1 MGNGNAHE
9 PGRTRLPADL
19 AQALVD
25 VLEVL
30 QEVNTS
36 EQLVNWA
43 VNDLQRVL
51 PHEMMA
57 CGVAVIDDKA
67 VDVQKLLQHHWPES
81 YFQQL
86 SVGEQKFVSP
96 VMARWAREQ
105 RPQFYVPDQHSH
117 TPLHRWEEVFN
128 DFGMRNMVGH
138 GVRDLGS
145 EFSSYFAFARLSGP
159 TGPQLQRIMQLLT
172 PHMHQALQ
180 RSVAPEL
187 LPRSAGN
194 LRDRDDSAAV
204 KAVQAVF
211 DRLTERE
218 RIVLH
223 WLREGK
229 TNREIALICGRSE
242 HTVKNQVESVFQ
254 KLAVSNR
261 TQACARVVG
270 LRLLD

>member
-1 MGNGNAHE
+1 MENGNADE
-9 PGRTRLPADL
+9 SVRTRLSPEL
-19 AQALVD
+19 AHALVD
-25 VLEVL
+25 VLEAL
-30 QEVNTS
+30 QEVNS
-36 EQLVNWA
+36 AGQLVDWA
-43 VNDLQRVL
+43 INDLQRVL

-57 CGVAVIDDKA
+57 CGVAVIDGEA
-67 VDVQKLLQHHWPES
+67 VDVQKLLQHHWPEN

-96 VMARWAREQ
+96 VMARWAQEQ
-105 RPQFYVPDQHSH
+105 RPQIYVSPQRREGS
-117 TPLHRWEEVFN
+117 LHRWEEVFN

-145 EFSSYFAFARLSGP
+145 EFSSYFAFARLTGP
-159 TGPQLQRIMQLLT
+159 TGPQLQRITQLLT

-187 LPRSAGN
+187 LKLAARGM
-194 LRDRDDSAAV
+194 RGRDDSASV
-204 KAVQAVF
+204 KEVQAVF

-229 TNREIALICGRSE
+229 TNREIAMICGRSE